1 MKTSRHLLGS
11 FKGGRV
17 WNPPLLAAEPLQGGD
32 IYFNLFFSS
41 PLAGEGRVRE
51 ALFTPAISSPFKGS
65 NLLRGLILIG
75 LVAFFAY
82 GCAAKEKK
90 PSAWEKAVDASMRG
104 SEAFANSDYAAALVR
119 FEISLEL
126 DRSVDNRQGELVD
139 LINIARVYIA
149 LADYQNAGDRIE
161 KAITLARSLNDNR
174 KLAQAYATYSKV
186 RWMAGDSHAAL
197 TEINKAI
204 SIHAKDGINSGG
216 LLNLKAELLIDSG
229 MAEKAEELLFTA
241 LSLNKREDSAAE
253 TANSYRALARVGEFK
268 KTWNDALAFYSKAY
282 DIDKPAGDPVKI
294 TIDLM
299 GMAGCNL
306 ALKRPDEAV
315 FLFGRAYIVSAN
327 AGLTARTVE
336 SLDKLI
342 ITYKEMGNAEKAD
355 FYSRIRD
362 TMSADSG
369 SGGGR
374 AK

>member
-1 MKTSRHLLGS
+1 MKISGHLLS
-11 FKGGRV
+11 PALLSIAKSLCV
-17 WNPPLLAAEPLQGGD
+17 IQTLAAKSG
-32 IYFNLFFSS
+32 
-41 PLAGEGRVRE
+41 AG
-51 ALFTPAISSPFKGS
+51 LM
-65 NLLRGLILIG
+65 LIG
-75 LVAFFAY
+75 LIASFVF

-90 PSAWEKAVDASMRG
+90 PLAWEKAVDASMRG
-104 SEAFANSDYAAALVR
+104 SEAFANRDYAVALVR
-119 FEISLEL
+119 FEISLQL
-126 DRSVDNRQGELVD
+126 NRAVDNRQGELVD
-139 LINIARVYIA
+139 LINIARAYIA

-174 KLAQAYATYSKV
+174 KLAEAYATYSKV
-186 RWMAGDSHAAL
+186 RWMAGDNQAAL

-229 MAEKAEELLFTA
+229 KGAEPPQVEKAEELLFTA
-241 LSLNKREDSAAE
+241 LSLNKREDNAAE
-253 TANSYRALARVGEFK
+253 TANSYRALARVSELRK
-268 KTWNDALAFYSKAY
+268 KWNDALAFYSKAY

-362 TMSADSG
+362 AMSADNG